1 MSSNRHLATDPNTPP
16 KILAKLSG
24 DTDVVTRWNV
34 ASNPNTS
41 LEILIKLA
49 SNTDEWV
56 RQNVARNQNT
66 PLETLTRLS
75 DDIADNPS
83 TSPETLSQLDA
94 LEAAYLVTNS

>member
-1 MSSNRHLATDPNTPP
+1 M
-16 KILAKLSG
+16 
-24 DTDVVTRWNV
+24 VTRWNV

-75 DDIADNPS
+75 DSSVWVRRTP
-83 TSPETLSQLDA
+83 
-94 LEAAYLVTNS
+94 